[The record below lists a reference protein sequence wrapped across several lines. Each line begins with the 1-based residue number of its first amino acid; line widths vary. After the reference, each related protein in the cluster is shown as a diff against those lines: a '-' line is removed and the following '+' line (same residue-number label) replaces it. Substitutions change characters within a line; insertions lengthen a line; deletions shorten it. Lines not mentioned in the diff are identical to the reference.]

1 MLEEQ
6 AVVVRVESD
15 EAFLEIVRHSPC
27 GLCGQTRG
35 CGVSLWGKL
44 FGHHQGTFAVTNEID
59 AQPGDNVVV
68 GVEEKVLLTGSLVV
82 YGVPLLL
89 LLTGAVSGVFL
100 TPAAA
105 GKDLY
110 PMLGAG
116 IGLVLSLLW
125 LKGYAAGRSM
135 DTRYRPVI
143 LRRAEN
149 FTSEKVCHKR
159 IK

>member
-1 MLEEQ
+1 MIEEQ
-6 AVVVRVESD
+6 AVVVRVEPD
-15 EAFLEIVRHSPC
+15 KAYLEIVRHSLC

-44 FGHHQGTFAVTNEID
+44 FGHQQEGFFAANEID

-68 GVEEKVLLTGSLVV
+68 GVEEKALLAGSLVV

-89 LLTGAVSGVFL
+89 LLTGAVIGVFL
-100 TPAAA
+100 APAAA

-116 IGLVLSLLW
+116 IGLALSLLW
-125 LKGYAAGRSM
+125 LKGHAATHGM

-159 IK
+159 A